1 MPQQMPQ
8 QPMPQQQMQPQQMP
22 QQQMPM
28 QTCHGRNTVLL
39 VFSTGKLRRKEGSIT
54 PLNSWL

>member
-8 QPMPQQQMQPQQMP
+8 QPMQQQQMQPQQMP

-28 QTCHGRNTVLL
+28 QTCHGRNIAFLL
-39 VFSTGKLRRKEGSIT
+39 PFSTDKLRGIG
-54 PLNSWL
+54 PH